1 MSKRGLGVIIIL
13 LFALMIVTDTYQ
25 GRVDINRCEH
35 GRNLILFYLS
45 GLAGSM
51 LVIGLC
57 QNIQNISLRKYM
69 SGAMLVI
76 AFNLLFIGYFKLA
89 ISLMHIELTLA
100 VSLIV
105 AFVILSIFYPI
116 IIVVSQY
123 MPALIG
129 YRNISKYSIDKKM
142 KL

>member
-25 GRVDINRCEH
+25 GRVDVNRCEH
-35 GRNLILFYLS
+35 GRDLILFYLS

-69 SGAMLVI
+69 SGGMLVV
-76 AFNLLFIGYFKLA
+76 AFNLIVIGYFQFFFKMAHMDISLLQGLILA
-89 ISLMHIELTLA
+89 I
-100 VSLIV
+100 
-105 AFVILSIFYPI
+105 VIMAMFYPV
-116 IIVVSQY
+116 IIVSRRFF
-123 MPALIG
+123 PALIG
-129 YRNISKYSIDKKM
+129 YRNFRKK
-142 KL
+142 